1 MNNLSS
7 VKNIMLGHLENNFDL
22 VIMTPLKSTFEA
34 LIIQLGVTKIY
45 DKCFFKNGLIN
56 YKDKKILIVM
66 SPQGIAS
73 KDIVE
78 LFSDTNILF
87 FGLAG
92 SLDLKYEIGEFFEVD
107 KAVYNSKII
116 DLSVSNKLKKVRC
129 GYSPCLIGELADEYC
144 DKARKNKC
152 NVVDMEIAV
161 CAETAKKKNN
171 RFLAFVLISD
181 MPHKVNFW
189 EVTKELQKKISKERK
204 NAIKKII
211 EYIDVFERK

>member
-7 VKNIMLGHLENNFDL
+7 VKNIMLGHLENNLDL

-34 LIIQLGVTKIY
+34 LITQLGVTKIY
-45 DKCFFKNGLIN
+45 DKCFFRNGLIN

-66 SPQGIAS
+66 LPQGIAS

-78 LFSDTNILF
+78 LFSDTNMLF

-116 DLSVSNKLKKVRC
+116 NLNVSNKFKKVKC
-129 GYSPCLIGELADEYC
+129 GYSPCLLGELADEYC
-144 DKARKNKC
+144 DKARKEKC
-152 NVVDMEIAV
+152 NIVDMEIAV
-161 CAETAKKKNN
+161 CAATARKKNN

-181 MPHKVNFW
+181 IPHKVNFW
-189 EVTKELQKKISKERK
+189 EVTKELQEKISKERR
-204 NAIKKII
+204 NAVKEII
-211 EYIDVFERK
+211 EYIDIFGRE